1 MVDQKTTELTAITTF
16 SGDETF
22 YVVEDD
28 DGTPVSRKVTVED
41 MRRGMI
47 EAGQVVQVVRAN
59 STTLDSTTSAALQ
72 ASSLSCTI
80 TPRFSDSLLM
90 VEVSGECSANRDT
103 GSPSERRQR
112 VAINNTTDAVEL
124 VNQIRGRTLV
134 ATSSASAPVNSA
146 IGLRGFY
153 TVNSTTART
162 FQLQHCSIEATNV
175 ISTILGTRAGG
186 VDMTITEIRA

>member
-1 MVDQKTTELTAITTF
+1 MVDQRTTELTAITTF

-124 VNQIRGRTLV
+124 VNQPTRVLHREQHHRADV
-134 ATSSASAPVNSA
+134 PAPA
-146 IGLRGFY
+146 L
-153 TVNSTTART
+153 
-162 FQLQHCSIEATNV
+162 LH
-175 ISTILGTRAGG
+175 
-186 VDMTITEIRA
+186 

>member
-1 MVDQKTTELTAITTF
+1 MADQKTTELTAITTF

-47 EAGQVVQVVRAN
+47 EAGQVVQIVRAN
-59 STTLDSTTSAALQ
+59 STTDDATTSTALQ
-72 ASSLSCTI
+72 ASSLSCSI
-80 TPRFSDSLLM
+80 TPRFSTSLLM
-90 VEVSGECSANRDT
+90 VEVSGECNSARAANSSAD
-103 GSPSERRQR
+103 RRLR
-112 VAINNTTDAVEL
+112 VAINNTTDAVEIK
-124 VNQIRGRTLV
+124 NEIRGRSLV
-134 ATSSASAPVNSA
+134 ATNTASATTHEP

-162 FQLQHCSIEATNV
+162 FQLQYASLVATDV
-175 ISTILGTRAGG
+175 QASILGSRVGG
-186 VDMTITEIRA
+186 VDMTITEIRV